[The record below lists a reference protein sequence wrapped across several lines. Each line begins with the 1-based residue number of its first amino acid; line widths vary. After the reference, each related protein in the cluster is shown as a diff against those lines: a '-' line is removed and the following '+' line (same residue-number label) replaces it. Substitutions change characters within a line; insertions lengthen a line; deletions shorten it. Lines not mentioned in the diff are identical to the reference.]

1 MVMRIEEVPLNEKEK
16 KSLIASGELV
26 DEPDE
31 KSTGLGWFSN
41 PDVPIPHDA
50 PKEDITLE
58 PLSIEEK
65 RLVESDEIKE
75 QSTQWFEDKAKL
87 HDDLIRA
94 YRNTSGSNP
103 DAVASNMLLSDKTGI
118 SQWMID
124 EDPEVKS
131 EAEKRILPPALMDMA
146 EKAPVS
152 SMFFSVPGNMA
163 IAHDDLE
170 NASMMELAVEGW
182 NKGWQQSNVFREISG
197 ILTKDGINQDT
208 LKQVYELAMGLP
220 QEQKTEGFFQKAFY
234 GGGEFMAQSV
244 KAGMEG
250 LEKGG
255 WAAVAATVMTALFP
269 ASAPIG
275 LAVGASGIGAA
286 FGAGASAG
294 AFKEV
299 FSQEFSAAFLEY
311 VESGIDPE
319 TAFLT
324 AFMVGGINGGIE
336 LAQIGTL
343 MAAFPGSRKV
353 IGALTGAGVKKLLAK
368 QSFRKAITTAATR
381 MGITGVA
388 ETAQEVTQ
396 ENVNLVMRELA
407 RIKTGNE
414 DIEPLTGQE
423 SLERSWEIVKEFG
436 PAALLF
442 GFLGAGS
449 TVTADSWNAYKAT
462 KTQAMLKE
470 LSGTAQE
477 SKLLK
482 RYPSKFRHLVKS
494 IGQNGGVEK
503 VYVPVT
509 AFQKYFQGSGGQVV
523 TTPVEV
529 ARELGV
535 ETSYEEAVATGGK
548 VEIPIEV
555 AIERLAPSGHF
566 EALVDDMSVNE
577 DDLSVN
583 EAKEE
588 MSRFEEKVK
597 GEWYEAQ
604 SAMDADESVRTSA
617 EQVGEV
623 VKTQLIASGMG
634 AQEAERSAS
643 VIKARSVVAGK
654 ALGISPMR
662 WLAKVG
668 LSITGYSPKLT
679 EKTGTKIRP
688 EIADAEGVRFDPA
701 DFEVA
706 QESTQGVVVTDTE
719 SSKQAEAA
727 YLEEINSLMEEDK
740 TRRKDALDVIR
751 KNGRLDYKSIVATFG
766 IEEARRLRKA
776 IGPKMFAKEGGL
788 HLDKAVQLLENF
800 TGAEDD
806 NELFR
811 FLVGDRVKQYSQDG
825 ITYGQDGTIELNDN
839 FYKWFGDSKVVD
851 EEGKPLVVYHGS
863 ATEGIEI
870 FDTNKQK
877 QGQAGRGFYFTPNPD
892 RANTY
897 INLQQKRGDGW
908 GRQVYSVY
916 LTMQNPYI
924 FERKDIPMSGVNQ
937 DTMKNLG
944 YDGVIITDGGV
955 ETEYTVFSPTQIK
968 SINNEGTWN
977 PDDANIYHQPAYHGS
992 PHRFDKFTL
1001 DHIGTGE
1008 GAQAY
1013 GWGLYFAGEKDV
1025 AEWYRE
1031 RLQEESFWLKNEN
1044 GDLYQHTNN
1053 GWAFKENTDGASWF
1067 NLDGDEESSLNIL
1080 KDHEFNYRKALQ
1092 DINNAIKNP
1101 NTHSPESYELGVL
1114 MDKEEN
1120 LKSIKKELK
1129 YLQESGFELTE
1140 SGQLYE
1146 VDIPNDDVLL
1156 DWDKP
1161 LSEQSENVRKALASL
1176 NYSEKEMEPP
1186 VNGEKLNNGSTLRIE
1201 DDGEFVKYFLDT
1213 ADGFSFRL
1221 NKEDVARLRGGKPGE
1236 NLSGQSLYRELGKD
1250 ERNPYRLQ
1258 TPNIEESASKYLNS
1272 LGIKGIKYL
1281 DGTSRSKGEGSYNYV
1296 IFDDEAIQILNTYYQ
1311 ENRGSIDLSDT
1322 RAIIRLIQA
1331 SDMSTFLHESGH
1343 LFLKDIEQIARQK
1356 NAPAWVVRDYE
1367 TILDWLGAE
1376 KGKPLTNEQHE
1387 KFARGFEA
1395 YLMEGN
1401 APSSALRKAF
1411 ESFKKWLTSIYAHV
1425 RYLNVDMNDDIRGVF
1440 DRMLATEEEI
1450 TEAETRN
1457 RYDSFLEAIGT
1468 DMLPDDVIEGQ
1479 RATADEAHEEAWR
1492 SLFNKAMRT
1501 TKKAW
1506 KNLKKQQL
1514 KDARKEVTRE
1524 VENMPVYRALE
1535 EMSRPVSDGGIK
1547 LNRAVIVM
1555 AYGEDVANRLPKK
1568 IMSQKGA
1575 YNADMAAE
1583 FFGYNSGEQMIR
1595 DILEAQP
1602 KRQKIKELT
1611 EARVSDWNA
1620 MIEGG
1625 DMAGQAERE
1634 IRNGTRIDTI
1644 IAEISILRQIA
1655 QGVEKDNIKI
1665 ERADALRRKEAVRLA
1680 IESAVASMHPDKL
1693 NVGRYFRLEQKAI
1706 RDAFRAMEKGDY
1718 EAAAGFKEQQLV
1730 NHQMAITVMKEKAAI
1745 DKISKKLRGLEK
1757 KPPKGLPIEYLDQL
1771 DALFARVSM
1780 KRLSDKKLSEIKKLS
1795 AWISGQE
1802 DESLVAAIPE
1812 RLRQESYKTNVKDM
1826 TVQELHEFAN
1836 AVANIIHLG
1845 RLKGKLLT
1853 SKTARDLEATVDM
1866 LVASKEKAIGEK
1878 GKPKRPLHP
1887 AKGQQLKDW
1896 LGAFNAWHLKI
1907 EFLCRVLDDFKDTG
1921 PWQEYIHQVF
1931 VDADQTETLL
1941 KEQAYGKLREI
1952 LSVYSDDEWHDL
1964 QHRRRHFAA
1973 IGQELTKED
1982 VLTLALNMGAK
1993 ENRERVLNPK
2003 GTWGWTER
2011 QVWEV
2016 LDILDERDWQVV
2028 QDIWDHLETFWPAIE
2043 QLHVETAGFRPGKK
2057 EVLPVKT
2064 KYGVLRGGYYPIAYD
2079 SNQSFKAAQLSDKKL
2094 HESFNKGYSAF
2105 GHTNQGHTKEAVET
2119 TGLPLRLGF
2128 NVLNR
2133 HLADMLHDLAFR
2145 KAVID
2150 IGKILRHDRVRD
2162 AVIDAFGLDGYRQFV
2177 SWHKAVAS
2185 TRRDLFDPFAAA
2197 IKKARY
2203 GATIV
2208 AMGFKASVIVA
2219 QFLGYFTSAHLVGT
2233 GQMVISLVDFM
2244 SNPQDM
2250 WNDTLSKSD
2259 FMRHR
2264 KEGFDRDAKDALER
2278 MIGRDGLV
2286 RKVNVAALHAIGW
2299 ADMMVSVP
2307 TWQAA
2312 YTKALSE
2319 GISGDRAVAYADGMV
2334 RKSQGSGHTYSLAAV
2349 QRGDQFGEFQ
2359 KLFTMYYSFFSVLY
2373 NLMYSEVKYAQLKG
2387 VQPMKVAAAAFYL
2400 VIAPALLG
2408 ELMTMRG
2415 PDDDED
2421 PLTWAALEMLGYIA
2435 SPVVGVRD
2443 ISSYALLNY
2452 NYRFTPVSEVTKS
2465 LGNLI
2470 KDVKEAVIEW
2480 DDSDEW
2486 LDILKS
2492 GYEAAG
2498 YITPFPSR
2506 QTQITAEGLYDW
2518 WRDDKD
2524 FRVSDV
2530 LYWRKK

>member
-1 MVMRIEEVPLNEKEK
+1 MFFFFFFKQKTAYEMLRSLVGSEMCIRDRTRALNALKTE
-16 KSLIASGELV
+16 A
-26 DEPDE
+26 
-31 KSTGLGWFSN
+31 N
-41 PDVPIPHDA
+41 
-50 PKEDITLE
+50 
-58 PLSIEEK
+58 
-65 RLVESDEIKE
+65 
-75 QSTQWFEDKAKL
+75 
-87 HDDLIRA
+87 RA
-94 YRNTSGSNP
+94 YSTDNPLYQKFVEFANFLDQNKSNFIGSYFYR
-103 DAVASNMLLSDKTGI
+103 DLAKILGSDK
-118 SQWMID
+118 
-124 EDPEVKS
+124 EAS
-131 EAEKRILPPALMDMA
+131 E
-146 EKAPVS
+146 
-152 SMFFSVPGNMA
+152 
-163 IAHDDLE
+163 
-170 NASMMELAVEGW
+170 
-182 NKGWQQSNVFREISG
+182 
-197 ILTKDGINQDT
+197 
-208 LKQVYELAMGLP
+208 
-220 QEQKTEGFFQKAFY
+220 
-234 GGGEFMAQSV
+234 
-244 KAGMEG
+244 
-250 LEKGG
+250 
-255 WAAVAATVMTALFP
+255 
-269 ASAPIG
+269 
-275 LAVGASGIGAA
+275 
-286 FGAGASAG
+286 
-294 AFKEV
+294 
-299 FSQEFSAAFLEY
+299 FL
-311 VESGIDPE
+311 
-319 TAFLT
+319 
-324 AFMVGGINGGIE
+324 N
-336 LAQIGTL
+336 
-343 MAAFPGSRKV
+343 
-353 IGALTGAGVKKLLAK
+353 
-368 QSFRKAITTAATR
+368 
-381 MGITGVA
+381 
-388 ETAQEVTQ
+388 
-396 ENVNLVMRELA
+396 
-407 RIKTGNE
+407 
-414 DIEPLTGQE
+414 
-423 SLERSWEIVKEFG
+423 
-436 PAALLF
+436 
-442 GFLGAGS
+442 
-449 TVTADSWNAYKAT
+449 
-462 KTQAMLKE
+462 
-470 LSGTAQE
+470 
-477 SKLLK
+477 
-482 RYPSKFRHLVKS
+482 
-494 IGQNGGVEK
+494 
-503 VYVPVT
+503 
-509 AFQKYFQGSGGQVV
+509 
-523 TTPVEV
+523 
-529 ARELGV
+529 
-535 ETSYEEAVATGGK
+535 
-548 VEIPIEV
+548 
-555 AIERLAPSGHF
+555 
-566 EALVDDMSVNE
+566 
-577 DDLSVN
+577 
-583 EAKEE
+583 
-588 MSRFEEKVK
+588 
-597 GEWYEAQ
+597 
-604 SAMDADESVRTSA
+604 
-617 EQVGEV
+617 
-623 VKTQLIASGMG
+623 
-634 AQEAERSAS
+634 
-643 VIKARSVVAGK
+643 
-654 ALGISPMR
+654 
-662 WLAKVG
+662 
-668 LSITGYSPKLT
+668 
-679 EKTGTKIRP
+679 
-688 EIADAEGVRFDPA
+688 
-701 DFEVA
+701 
-706 QESTQGVVVTDTE
+706 
-719 SSKQAEAA
+719 
-727 YLEEINSLMEEDK
+727 
-740 TRRKDALDVIR
+740 
-751 KNGRLDYKSIVATFG
+751 
-766 IEEARRLRKA
+766 
-776 IGPKMFAKEGGL
+776 
-788 HLDKAVQLLENF
+788 
-800 TGAEDD
+800 
-806 NELFR
+806 
-811 FLVGDRVKQYSQDG
+811 
-825 ITYGQDGTIELNDN
+825 
-839 FYKWFGDSKVVD
+839 
-851 EEGKPLVVYHGS
+851 
-863 ATEGIEI
+863 
-870 FDTNKQK
+870 
-877 QGQAGRGFYFTPNPD
+877 
-892 RANTY
+892 RA
-897 INLQQKRGDGW
+897 
-908 GRQVYSVY
+908 
-916 LTMQNPYI
+916 
-924 FERKDIPMSGVNQ
+924 
-937 DTMKNLG
+937 
-944 YDGVIITDGGV
+944 
-955 ETEYTVFSPTQIK
+955 
-968 SINNEGTWN
+968 
-977 PDDANIYHQPAYHGS
+977 
-992 PHRFDKFTL
+992 
-1001 DHIGTGE
+1001 
-1008 GAQAY
+1008 
-1013 GWGLYFAGEKDV
+1013 
-1025 AEWYRE
+1025 
-1031 RLQEESFWLKNEN
+1031 
-1044 GDLYQHTNN
+1044 
-1053 GWAFKENTDGASWF
+1053 
-1067 NLDGDEESSLNIL
+1067 
-1080 KDHEFNYRKALQ
+1080 
-1092 DINNAIKNP
+1092 
-1101 NTHSPESYELGVL
+1101 
-1114 MDKEEN
+1114 
-1120 LKSIKKELK
+1120 
-1129 YLQESGFELTE
+1129 
-1140 SGQLYE
+1140 
-1146 VDIPNDDVLL
+1146 
-1156 DWDKP
+1156 
-1161 LSEQSENVRKALASL
+1161 
-1176 NYSEKEMEPP
+1176 
-1186 VNGEKLNNGSTLRIE
+1186 
-1201 DDGEFVKYFLDT
+1201 
-1213 ADGFSFRL
+1213 
-1221 NKEDVARLRGGKPGE
+1221 
-1236 NLSGQSLYRELGKD
+1236 
-1250 ERNPYRLQ
+1250 
-1258 TPNIEESASKYLNS
+1258 
-1272 LGIKGIKYL
+1272 GIKGIKYL

-1457 RYDSFLEAIGT
+1457 KYDSFLEAVGT

-1547 LNRAVIVM
+1547 LNRTVIAM

-1595 DILEAQP
+1595 DILEAP
-1602 KRQKIKELT
+1602 SKRDKIKELT

-1625 DMAGQAERE
+1625 DMTGQAERE

-1665 ERADALRRKEAVRLA
+1665 ERAEALRRKEAVRLA

-1795 AWISGQE
+1795 AWISEQE

-1826 TVQELHEFAN
+1826 TVQELHDFAN

-1853 SKTARDLEATVDM
+1853 SKTARDLEATVDA

-1887 AKGQQLKDW
+1887 KKGQQLKDW

-2057 EVLPVKT
+2057 EIVPVKT

-2079 SNQSFKAAQLSDKKL
+2079 SNQSFKAAQLSDKQL

-2233 GQMVISLVDFM
+2233 GQMAISLVDFM
-2244 SNPQDM
+2244 SNPQNM
-2250 WNDTLSKSD
+2250 WDDTLAKSD

-2286 RKVNVAALHAIGW
+2286 RKVNVAALYAIGW

-2421 PLTWAALEMLGYIA
+2421 PLVWAALEILGYIA

-2452 NYRFTPVSEVTKS
+2452 NYRFTPVSEVTQS

>member
-1 MVMRIEEVPLNEKEK
+1 MVMRIEEVPLNEKER

-31 KSTGLGWFSN
+31 RSAGLGWFSN
-41 PDVPIPHDA
+41 PDVPIPDDT
-50 PKEDITLE
+50 PKQNITLE

-65 RLVESDEIKE
+65 RLVGSDEIKE

-131 EAEKRILPPALMDMA
+131 EAEKRVLPSALMDMA
-146 EKAPVS
+146 ERAPVS
-152 SMFFSVPGNMA
+152 SMFFGVPGNMA

-182 NKGWQQSNVFREISG
+182 HKGWQQSNVFREISNV
-197 ILTKDGINQDT
+197 LTKDGINQDT

-255 WAAVAATVMTALFP
+255 WAAVAATLMTVLFP

-343 MAAFPGSRKV
+343 MSAFPGSRKV
-353 IGALTGAGVKKLLAK
+353 VGALTGAGVKKLLAK

-449 TVTADSWNAYKAT
+449 TVTADSWNAYKAA

-509 AFQKYFQGSGGQVV
+509 AFQKYFQGSGEQVV

-634 AQEAERSAS
+634 ALEAERSAS

-662 WLAKVG
+662 WLARVG
-668 LSITGYSPKLT
+668 LSVTGYSPQLT

-688 EIADAEGVRFDPA
+688 EIAEAEGVRFDPA

-706 QESTQGVVVTDTE
+706 QESTQGAVVTDTE

-727 YLEEINSLMEEDK
+727 YLEEVKSLLEEDK
-740 TRRKDALDVIR
+740 TRRKEALNVIR
-751 KNGRLDYKSIVATFG
+751 KNGRLDYKSIVAAFG
-766 IEEARRLRKA
+766 KQEAQRLRKA
-776 IGPKMFAKEGGL
+776 IGPFMFSKKDGL
-788 HLDKAVQLLENF
+788 KLGKALQMLGNF
-800 TGAEDD
+800 TSADDD

-811 FLVGDRVKQYSQDG
+811 FLVGDRVKQYAQDG

-851 EEGKPLVVYHGS
+851 EEGKPLVVYHGTRHAFETFDFS
-863 ATEGIEI
+863 NVRDSGTTEGV
-870 FDTNKQK
+870 
-877 QGQAGRGFYFTPNPD
+877 GFYFSNNRDIAENYAREKGESGIMEVFLDIKKPMTVDQKKITKNQLRKIFKELVKIDPEAL
-892 RANTY
+892 ANY
-897 INLQQKRGDGW
+897 GDYTFYGMNKVLNDAVETEYQYNDTDIDMI
-908 GRQVYSVY
+908 GSIGNGGVADFETLNRVVKQV
-916 LTMQNPYI
+916 T
-924 FERKDIPMSGVNQ
+924 
-937 DTMKNLG
+937 G
-944 YDGVIITDGGV
+944 YDGVVV
-955 ETEYTVFSPTQIK
+955 EWPHANAKVYVAFTPEQIK

-1013 GWGLYFAGEKDV
+1013 GWGLYFAGNKDV

-1161 LSEQSENVRKALASL
+1161 LSEQSEEIQSIVKKAMG
-1176 NYSEKEMEPP
+1176 EVKP
-1186 VNGEKLNNGSTLRIE
+1186 VKLK
-1201 DDGEFVKYFLDT
+1201 DGRYAVTIVT
-1213 ADGFSFRL
+1213 ADGSGKTIWDINEATPDDAMSAFDRYL
-1221 NKEDVARLRGGKPGE
+1221 QRERGYGIYFQIGKGFYT
-1236 NLSGQSLYRELGKD
+1236 SGGNANRE
-1250 ERNPYRLQ
+1250 
-1258 TPNIEESASKYLNS
+1258 ASILLNS

-1343 LFLKDIEQIARQK
+1343 LFLKDIEQISRQK
-1356 NAPAWVVRDYE
+1356 DAPAWVVRDYE

-1411 ESFKKWLTSIYAHV
+1411 ESFKKWLTSIYAHA

-1524 VENMPVYRALE
+1524 VDNMPVYRALE

-1547 LNRAVIVM
+1547 LNRAVIAM
-1555 AYGEDVANRLPKK
+1555 AYGDDVANRLPKK

-1575 YNADMAAE
+1575 YNADIAAE

-1595 DILEAQP
+1595 DILEAP
-1602 KRQKIKELT
+1602 SKRDKIKSLT
-1611 EARVSDWNA
+1611 EARVSDWDA

-1655 QGVEKDNIKI
+1655 QGVERDNIKI

-1795 AWISGQE
+1795 AWISEQE

-1866 LVASKEKAIGEK
+1866 LVASKERAIGEK

-1887 AKGQQLKDW
+1887 KNGQQLTDW

-1921 PWQEYIHQVF
+1921 PWQEYRLTGNSARYCPSIRMRNG
-1931 VDADQTETLL
+1931 T
-1941 KEQAYGKLREI
+1941 I
-1952 LSVYSDDEWHDL
+1952 YS
-1964 QHRRRHFAA
+1964 
-1973 IGQELTKED
+1973 
-1982 VLTLALNMGAK
+1982 
-1993 ENRERVLNPK
+1993 
-2003 GTWGWTER
+2003 
-2011 QVWEV
+2011 
-2016 LDILDERDWQVV
+2016 
-2028 QDIWDHLETFWPAIE
+2028 
-2043 QLHVETAGFRPGKK
+2043 
-2057 EVLPVKT
+2057 
-2064 KYGVLRGGYYPIAYD
+2064 
-2079 SNQSFKAAQLSDKKL
+2079 
-2094 HESFNKGYSAF
+2094 
-2105 GHTNQGHTKEAVET
+2105 
-2119 TGLPLRLGF
+2119 TGDG
-2128 NVLNR
+2128 
-2133 HLADMLHDLAFR
+2133 
-2145 KAVID
+2145 
-2150 IGKILRHDRVRD
+2150 ILRR
-2162 AVIDAFGLDGYRQFV
+2162 
-2177 SWHKAVAS
+2177 
-2185 TRRDLFDPFAAA
+2185 
-2197 IKKARY
+2197 
-2203 GATIV
+2203 
-2208 AMGFKASVIVA
+2208 
-2219 QFLGYFTSAHLVGT
+2219 
-2233 GQMVISLVDFM
+2233 
-2244 SNPQDM
+2244 
-2250 WNDTLSKSD
+2250 
-2259 FMRHR
+2259 
-2264 KEGFDRDAKDALER
+2264 
-2278 MIGRDGLV
+2278 
-2286 RKVNVAALHAIGW
+2286 
-2299 ADMMVSVP
+2299 
-2307 TWQAA
+2307 
-2312 YTKALSE
+2312 
-2319 GISGDRAVAYADGMV
+2319 
-2334 RKSQGSGHTYSLAAV
+2334 
-2349 QRGDQFGEFQ
+2349 
-2359 KLFTMYYSFFSVLY
+2359 
-2373 NLMYSEVKYAQLKG
+2373 
-2387 VQPMKVAAAAFYL
+2387 
-2400 VIAPALLG
+2400 
-2408 ELMTMRG
+2408 
-2415 PDDDED
+2415 
-2421 PLTWAALEMLGYIA
+2421 
-2435 SPVVGVRD
+2435 
-2443 ISSYALLNY
+2443 
-2452 NYRFTPVSEVTKS
+2452 
-2465 LGNLI
+2465 
-2470 KDVKEAVIEW
+2470 
-2480 DDSDEW
+2480 
-2486 LDILKS
+2486 
-2492 GYEAAG
+2492 
-2498 YITPFPSR
+2498 
-2506 QTQITAEGLYDW
+2506 
-2518 WRDDKD
+2518 
-2524 FRVSDV
+2524 
-2530 LYWRKK
+2530 

>member
-16 KSLIASGELV
+16 KALIASGELV

-58 PLSIEEK
+58 PLSMKEK
-65 RLVESDEIKE
+65 RLVESQEIKE
-75 QSTQWFEDKAKL
+75 QSVQWFDDKAKL

-131 EAEKRILPPALMDMA
+131 EAEKRVLPSALMDMA

-255 WAAVAATVMTALFP
+255 WAAVAATIMTALFP
-269 ASAPIG
+269 ASAPVG

-286 FGAGASAG
+286 FGAGSSAG

-299 FSQEFSAAFLEY
+299 FSQEFGAAFMEY

-449 TVTADSWNAYKAT
+449 TVTADSWNAYKAA

-643 VIKARSVVAGK
+643 VIKARSVVAGQ

-727 YLEEINSLMEEDK
+727 YLEEINSLMEAEAAYLEEINSLMEEDK

-766 IEEARRLRKA
+766 KEEAQRLRKA
-776 IGPKMFAKEGGL
+776 IGAKMFAKEGGL
-788 HLDKAVQLLENF
+788 HLDKAVQFLENF
-800 TGAEDD
+800 TEAEDD
-806 NELFR
+806 TELFR

-851 EEGKPLVVYHGS
+851 EQGKPLVVYHGTD
-863 ATEGIEI
+863 AEFKEFKKEFLGKNTDWG
-870 FDTNKQK
+870 DAQNVAKL
-877 QGQAGRGFYFTPNPD
+877 GFWFSDKSMVD
-892 RANTY
+892 REFSPY
-897 INLQQKRGDGW
+897 SQQKE
-908 GRQVYSVY
+908 VY
-916 LTMQNPYI
+916 LQIKNPKDVSLDEL
-924 FERKDIPMSGVNQ
+924 FEIANSEEAVQEWKSDGFDGLRVD
-937 DTMKNLG
+937 DTEF
-944 YDGVIITDGGV
+944 GGV
-955 ETEYTVFSPTQIK
+955 SYVTFSPTQIK
-968 SINNEGTWN
+968 SVNNQGTWN

-1013 GWGLYFAGEKDV
+1013 GWGLYFAGNKEVAKYYKEALSDWQPNGIQPEPGSVADKASAYVAVEIFNRSDV
-1025 AEWYRE
+1025 PYNVAIR
-1031 RLQEESFWLKNEN
+1031 KAKAN
-1044 GDLYQHTNN
+1044 GDTDVVEQIREWKET
-1053 GWAFKENTDGASWF
+1053 GVEFK
-1067 NLDGDEESSLNIL
+1067 
-1080 KDHEFNYRKALQ
+1080 K
-1092 DINNAIKNP
+1092 
-1101 NTHSPESYELGVL
+1101 
-1114 MDKEEN
+1114 
-1120 LKSIKKELK
+1120 
-1129 YLQESGFELTE
+1129 

-1161 LSEQSENVRKALASL
+1161 LSEQSAKVKGIIFGDNDLGDYIRRVTEV
-1176 NYSEKEMEPP
+1176 MER
-1186 VNGEKLNNGSTLRIE
+1186 NGEYEFSPTGVTAYMGFAEHIGSQ
-1201 DDGEFVKYFLDT
+1201 K
-1213 ADGFSFRL
+1213 A
-1221 NKEDVARLRGGKPGE
+1221 
-1236 NLSGQSLYRELGKD
+1236 
-1250 ERNPYRLQ
+1250 
-1258 TPNIEESASKYLNS
+1258 ASKYLNS

-1457 RYDSFLEAIGT
+1457 KYDSFLEAVGT

-1547 LNRAVIVM
+1547 LNRTVIAM

-1595 DILEAQP
+1595 DILEAP
-1602 KRQKIKELT
+1602 SKRDKIKELT

-1625 DMAGQAERE
+1625 DMTGQAERE

-1665 ERADALRRKEAVRLA
+1665 ERAEALRRKEAVRLA

-1795 AWISGQE
+1795 AWISEQE

-1826 TVQELHEFAN
+1826 TVQELHDFAN

-1853 SKTARDLEATVDM
+1853 SKTARDLEATVDA

-1887 AKGQQLKDW
+1887 KKGQQLKDW

-2057 EVLPVKT
+2057 EIVPVKT

-2079 SNQSFKAAQLSDKKL
+2079 SNQSFKAAQLSDKQL

-2233 GQMVISLVDFM
+2233 GQMAISLVDFM
-2244 SNPQDM
+2244 SNPQNM
-2250 WNDTLSKSD
+2250 WDDTLAKSD

-2286 RKVNVAALHAIGW
+2286 RKVNVAALYAIGW

-2421 PLTWAALEMLGYIA
+2421 PLVWAALEILGYIA

-2452 NYRFTPVSEVTKS
+2452 NYRFTPVSEVTQS